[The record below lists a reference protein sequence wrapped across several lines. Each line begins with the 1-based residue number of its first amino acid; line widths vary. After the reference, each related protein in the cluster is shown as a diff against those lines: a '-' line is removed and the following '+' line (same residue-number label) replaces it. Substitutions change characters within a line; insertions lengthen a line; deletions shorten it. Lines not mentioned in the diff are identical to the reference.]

1 DHVGEVEVVAADA
14 QRHHG
19 GGWAQRVQLGW
30 IRAENDR
37 LRREHVRRSG
47 PGTADVGERGCA
59 DRGGDERRVVVAGP
73 QAVGWRSVL
82 VRNERSGRER
92 AAQRD
97 VDRAAGARRGGQE
110 RGEQEAASHGR
121 AHHSE
126 PAATDQDAPADDQDP
141 LAVAA
146 WEAMAATAREGP
158 RSAQQAEDLR
168 DTPWD
173 ASGGSRAAGAGLSA
187 NGLSMRC
194 YGGRHGRAPSS
205 RLLTGNRMINRK
217 LLIVNTLLRSVTEAP
232 RVAAAPRSTSWHIP
246 GHSPSNLAGTA
257 RWSAAAQPARP
268 AAPQQHRADLGGDLT
283 GPRHDV
289 SPAVP

>member
-1 DHVGEVEVVAADA
+1 TRPGS
-14 QRHHG
+14 QFC
-19 GGWAQRVQLGW
+19 LGQP
-30 IRAENDR
+30 RLLSCLAE
-37 LRREHVRRSG
+37 
-47 PGTADVGERGCA
+47 
-59 DRGGDERRVVVAGP
+59 
-73 QAVGWRSVL
+73 
-82 VRNERSGRER
+82 
-92 AAQRD
+92 
-97 VDRAAGARRGGQE
+97 QE

-173 ASGGSRAAGAGLSA
+173 ASGGSRAAAAGLSA

-246 GHSPSNLAGTA
+246 GHSPSDLAGTA

-268 AAPQQHRADLGGDLT
+268 AAPQQHRADAWCCSSERGCCGHVGRLCSAKRGLGWASEGVSLRPASSWISTSWCSSDQSSPTNSKVSFLLASIT
-283 GPRHDV
+283 TVRLVGSPRENG
-289 SPAVP
+289 SRPNGS